1 MRGEEIVQDTLR
13 ASFEIYEKLESTD
26 EIELNNLYLR

>member
-13 ASFEIYEKLESTD
+13 ASFEIYKKLESTD